1 MAELGSYSL
10 IVATDTAFSSNRF
23 AWAHQIHKLDLQ
35 VELKETVMNQ
45 LHSIQLL
52 KSSHPVMLA
61 PVDVGAR
68 VARVAIPDN
77 QGVRP

>member
-1 MAELGSYSL
+1 LAPNL

-23 AWAHQIHKLDLQ
+23 AWTHQIHKLDLS

-61 PVDVGAR
+61 LMDVGAR
-68 VARVAIPDN
+68 VARAAFPDN
-77 QGVRP
+77 QGIRP

>member
-1 MAELGSYSL
+1 
-10 IVATDTAFSSNRF
+10 
-23 AWAHQIHKLDLQ
+23 
-35 VELKETVMNQ
+35 MNQ

-61 PVDVGAR
+61 LMDVGAR
-68 VARVAIPDN
+68 VARAAFPDN